1 MVFILFLIAL
11 IAIFSSLWRA
21 EQKRKALQA
30 QTENDPII
38 KQNIYAK
45 SQAELIEIEF
55 EFKQFDFKSN
65 KRKLLAFYIATLIV
79 ILIVLVT
86 DQFIEQVRV
95 ILVYIPLLAF
105 AIYWHKKSKTEQRNH
120 VDKFMKLTSDDLHYC
135 DGNQDYKLA
144 WNEINAIEVKA
155 GSQYGDPETWVIK
168 TQNQEIYI
176 DSQDFALYPR
186 PILYCL
192 QNFWHLMVHN
202 RHYPRI
208 F

>member
-1 MVFILFLIAL
+1 MLFILFLITL
-11 IAIFSSLWRA
+11 IVIFSSLWRA

-79 ILIVLVT
+79 ILIVLVVDNVT
-86 DQFIEQVRV
+86 ERIRV
-95 ILVYIPLLAF
+95 IMAYIPLLAF
-105 AIYWHKKSKTEQRNH
+105 GIYWHKKSKTEQSNH
-120 VDKFMKLTSDDLHYC
+120 IDKFMKLTADYFYYC
-135 DGNQDYKLA
+135 DGSQDYKLA
-144 WNEINAIEVKA
+144 WHEILSIDVIPT
-155 GSQYGDPETWVIK
+155 SQYNDPMIWLVK